1 MLEMFPATFATDYA
15 LGTANEVPVQKK
27 LETFLG
33 EPLVRRG
40 GMALFDYDNNNETKM
55 VFSEVKTRRIRH
67 DAYPTAIIG
76 ANKVNEAQR
85 NPKNTYWFF
94 FDYVDGLYGIK
105 YDEEKFSEYERTEYS
120 RGDRPDFHNRPQ
132 ECFFIPSGDL
142 IRVVMG

>member
-1 MLEMFPATFATDYA
+1 MAATFASDFQF
-15 LGTANEVPVQKK
+15 GTANEVPVKQK
-27 LETFLG
+27 LEKFLG
-33 EPLVRRG
+33 EPLIRRG

-55 VFSEVKTRRIRH
+55 IFSEVKTRRIRH

-94 FDYVDGLYGIK
+94 FDYLDGLYGIK

-120 RGDRPDFHNRPQ
+120 RGDRPDYHNRPQ
-132 ECFFIPSGDL
+132 DCVFIPSGDL
-142 IRVVMG
+142 VRVVMS

>member
-1 MLEMFPATFATDYA
+1 MFPATFAADYA
-15 LGTANEVPVQKK
+15 LGTANEVPVKQK
-27 LETFLG
+27 LEKFLG
-33 EPLVRRG
+33 EPLIQRG

-105 YDEEKFSEYERTEYS
+105 YDEEKFSQYERTEYS
-120 RGDRPDFHNRPQ
+120 RGDRADFHNRPQ

-142 IRVVMG
+142 TRVVMG

>member
-1 MLEMFPATFATDYA
+1 MFPATFATDYA

>member
-1 MLEMFPATFATDYA
+1 MFPATFATDYA

-142 IRVVMG
+142 VRVVMG

>member
-1 MLEMFPATFATDYA
+1 MFPATFATDYA

-33 EPLVRRG
+33 EPLIRRG

>member
-1 MLEMFPATFATDYA
+1 MFPATFAADYA
-15 LGTANEVPVQKK
+15 LGTANEVPIQKK
-27 LETFLG
+27 LEKFLG

-55 VFSEVKTRRIRH
+55 IFSEVKTRRIRH

-85 NPKNTYWFF
+85 NPNNTYWFF

-120 RGDRPDFHNRPQ
+120 RGDRADFHNRPQ

-142 IRVVMG
+142 TRVVLG

>member
-1 MLEMFPATFATDYA
+1 MFSATFAADYA

-27 LETFLG
+27 LEKFLG

-55 VFSEVKTRRIRH
+55 IFSEVKTRRIRH

-85 NPKNTYWFF
+85 NPNNTYWFF

-105 YDEEKFSEYERTEYS
+105 YDEEKFSQYERTEYS
-120 RGDRPDFHNRPQ
+120 RGDRADFHNRPQ

-142 IRVVMG
+142 TRVVIG

>member
-1 MLEMFPATFATDYA
+1 MFPATFATDYA

-142 IRVVMG
+142 TRIVLG

>member
-142 IRVVMG
+142 VRVVMG

>member
-1 MLEMFPATFATDYA
+1 MFPATFAADYA
-15 LGTANEVPVQKK
+15 LGTANEVPIQKK
-27 LETFLG
+27 LEKFLG

-55 VFSEVKTRRIRH
+55 IFSEVKTRRIRH

-85 NPKNTYWFF
+85 NPNNTYWFF

-120 RGDRPDFHNRPQ
+120 RGDRADFHNRPQ

-142 IRVVMG
+142 IRIVMG